1 MLDIKFIRENP
12 DAVRENIKK
21 KFQDAKLP
29 LVDEVLDLDSKR
41 RAAIAEADQ
50 LRSNRNTLSKQ
61 IGMLMGQAKKDPAK
75 LAEAEAVK
83 AQVKEQAD
91 RLAELEAQ
99 FQRLLEKAADDPI
112 AYGDQFK
119 EILDEQ
125 TALKELRATI
135 LAESKE
141 HAEADRRI
149 RDAAGML
156 ENAVPHIAEWDETA
170 IRQLVAQVK
179 VLSKNE
185 ISVTLKS
192 GIEIRQSISN

>member
-1 MLDIKFIRENP
+1 MAQMDALALKAAEEVFGHGVVIGIALAGHALP
-12 DAVRENIKK
+12 DVEAGETLTVS
-21 KFQDAKLP
+21 
-29 LVDEVLDLDSKR
+29 VGGVLDAAEVIPFPGGGMSLGDIDR
-41 RAAIAEADQ
+41 R
-50 LRSNRNTLSKQ
+50 LT
-61 IGMLMGQAKKDPAK
+61 
-75 LAEAEAVK
+75 
-83 AQVKEQAD
+83 
-91 RLAELEAQ
+91 ELEAQ

-135 LAESKE
+135 LAENKK

-156 ENAVPHIAEWDETA
+156 ENAVPHITEWDESA
-170 IRQLVAQVK
+170 IRQMVAQVK

>member
-1 MLDIKFIRENP
+1 M
-12 DAVRENIKK
+12 
-21 KFQDAKLP
+21 
-29 LVDEVLDLDSKR
+29 
-41 RAAIAEADQ
+41 
-50 LRSNRNTLSKQ
+50 
-61 IGMLMGQAKKDPAK
+61 
-75 LAEAEAVK
+75 
-83 AQVKEQAD
+83 
-91 RLAELEAQ
+91 Q

-125 TALKELRATI
+125 TFLKEKRSGI
-135 LAESKE
+135 LADNSEQAK
-141 HAEADRRI
+141 ANQRI
-149 RDAAGML
+149 MDAAQTL

>member
-1 MLDIKFIRENP
+1 M
-12 DAVRENIKK
+12 
-21 KFQDAKLP
+21 
-29 LVDEVLDLDSKR
+29 
-41 RAAIAEADQ
+41 
-50 LRSNRNTLSKQ
+50 
-61 IGMLMGQAKKDPAK
+61 
-75 LAEAEAVK
+75 
-83 AQVKEQAD
+83 
-91 RLAELEAQ
+91 Q

-125 TALKELRATI
+125 TALKELRASI

-141 HAEADRRI
+141 HTEADRRI

-156 ENAVPHIAEWDETA
+156 ENAVPHIAEWDESA
-170 IRQLVAQVK
+170 VRQLVAQVK

>member
-1 MLDIKFIRENP
+1 MRVEAAFYIRLAALNTVLP
-12 DAVRENIKK
+12 DLNGRIR
-21 KFQDAKLP
+21 Q
-29 LVDEVLDLDSKR
+29 
-41 RAAIAEADQ
+41 ITEA
-50 LRSNRNTLSKQ
+50 L
-61 IGMLMGQAKKDPAK
+61 
-75 LAEAEAVK
+75 EAEVIPFPGSGMSLG
-83 AQVKEQAD
+83 D
-91 RLAELEAQ
+91 IDRRLAELEVQ
-99 FQRLLEKAADDPI
+99 FQKLLEKAADDSI

-119 EILDEQ
+119 EILAEQ

-135 LAESKE
+135 LAENKK

-149 RDAAGML
+149 RDVAGML
-156 ENAVPHIAEWDETA
+156 ENAVPHIAEWDESA

>member
-1 MLDIKFIRENP
+1 MWRCVSRLDYG
-12 DAVRENIKK
+12 KK
-21 KFQDAKLP
+21 YCHRSPTL
-29 LVDEVLDLDSKR
+29 DEVPLQQAIIAALNTVLPDLDGR
-41 RAAIAEADQ
+41 IHQITEA
-50 LRSNRNTLSKQ
+50 L
-61 IGMLMGQAKKDPAK
+61 
-75 LAEAEAVK
+75 EAEVIPFPGSGMSLG
-83 AQVKEQAD
+83 D
-91 RLAELEAQ
+91 IDRRLAELEAQ

-112 AYGDQFK
+112 AYGDRFK

-156 ENAVPHIAEWDETA
+156 ENAVPHIAEWDESA

>member
-1 MLDIKFIRENP
+1 MG
-12 DAVRENIKK
+12 
-21 KFQDAKLP
+21 DAKRHP
-29 LVDEVLDLDSKR
+29 
-41 RAAIAEADQ
+41 
-50 LRSNRNTLSKQ
+50 
-61 IGMLMGQAKKDPAK
+61 
-75 LAEAEAVK
+75 
-83 AQVKEQAD
+83 
-91 RLAELEAQ
+91 
-99 FQRLLEKAADDPI
+99 QRLCGWARCACGKLPALAGGG
-112 AYGDQFK
+112 YGDQFK

-135 LAESKE
+135 LAENKE